1 MPRSSPTRSSSTR
14 SSPTRSLPSLTHSN
28 THANANAVAPMARTP
43 STTAQT
49 LKDSLVSGVGS
60 GIGFGIGSRLMSGLF
75 GAPML
80 AVAETKS
87 AVIGAPNL
95 QQCYQNALELSEKP
109 LCYALLSNE
118 PRHHEFKQCMEA
130 SDNQIHMCKEFLPNE

>member
-1 MPRSSPTRSSSTR
+1 
-14 SSPTRSLPSLTHSN
+14 
-28 THANANAVAPMARTP
+28 MARTP

-118 PRHHEFKQCMEA
+118 PRHHEFKQCQAVVSGTGFKCANDIFGLE
-130 SDNQIHMCKEFLPNE
+130 SRSS